1 MHQTALRPWILLL
14 LAGLTASAVTEAQAD
29 EPAAPKTGRAAK
41 RAPKGQTPEPR
52 LPADLKIVDDIVYK
66 QVGDEK
72 LKLMLFLPQEDA
84 AKKFANAPLVIYI
97 HGGGWAGG
105 DRYKVLRPDVI
116 GVVRPLVERGFVCA
130 SIEYR
135 LADGD
140 PTTAFDAAADCKD
153 AVRYLFQNSAKYGV
167 DPERIGTLGSS
178 AGGHLTLVTALGRD
192 EDYPTSLP
200 GPTAKIRC
208 VAAFYPLVSFVDT
221 SVMQGSNFERP
232 QRLLPLLGG
241 SLEEKLEVAKKLSP
255 IDLIRPDSPAILVA
269 HGDADKVLPSVN
281 AEKLRDAAAAKGV
294 ACECI
299 ISRGAGHGFG
309 GDSIDPTVAEIDRR
323 TVEFFAK
330 HLEVAGGK

>member
-1 MHQTALRPWILLL
+1 MFRTVLPSLTLLL
-14 LAGLTASAVTEAQAD
+14 FACLVPAEVSTAD
-29 EPAAPKTGRAAK
+29 EPAAPKSGRAEK
-41 RAPKGQTPEPR
+41 RTPKGQTAAPR

-66 QVGDEK
+66 QVADEQ
-72 LKLMLFLPQEDA
+72 LKLMLFVPQEDA
-84 AKKFANAPLVIYI
+84 AKKFDKAPLVIYI

-116 GVVRPLVERGFVCA
+116 GVVRPLVERGFICA

-140 PTTAFDAAADCKD
+140 PTTALDAAADCKD
-153 AVRYLFQNSAKYGV
+153 AVRYLFQNAAKYGI

-221 SVMQGSNFERP
+221 SVMRGSNFERP

-241 SLEEKLEVAKKLSP
+241 PLEEKLEVAGKLSP

-269 HGDADKVLPSVN
+269 HGDADKVLSSVN

-299 ISRGAGHGFG
+299 ISRGAGHGFSG
-309 GDSIDPTVAEIDRR
+309 ESIDPTIAEIDRR